1 MIYKNLLPLICI
13 SATQI
18 TGCGQN
24 HQTRSSEDIKPNII
38 LFLIDDFGYGDISFE
53 GNTQIKTPNIDRI
66 AKGGARFTRFYQ
78 CAGASAPTRASLLT
92 GRYHLRTGVWDVH
105 NGRDFLHRD
114 ETTIADILKSA
125 GYSTGAFGKW
135 HSGKTWSY
143 FSWNRGFDIGI
154 HPVLYRYMQSRLIFN
169 NKLVNT
175 EGPVE
180 NVIGNEVVNFIKQNR
195 SKPFFVYVPVQSVH
209 EPFNC
214 PEELFMKYKDK
225 GHCDHVARLYGM
237 IELFDNNIGK
247 ILDEVEQSGLSE
259 KTIIM
264 FLSDDGP
271 SPGFDMSYSGR
282 RMNENEAKE
291 RSDAWRRVLRGGKAS
306 IYEGGSI
313 TPFYIMWKNKIKPRS
328 EYHQLAGIIDIFPT
342 ILEACGVPLPEK
354 NLCLDGK
361 SFWPILNGKEPS
373 DWDERKYF
381 DNTNFYRIPL
391 EKINHERPRVR
402 EISVHKRNYKL
413 IRRDRF
419 YYGKDTVEYQL
430 YDLDADPFEKE
441 NIAGSKPDICSDLK
455 LSIDQWFNE
464 ILEEGRAYRQAV
476 YEAGNWEERGTPINP
491 DGYSKLSGNVRTSVS
506 SDFVFEGWTTKGSSM
521 TFNIDVAEEGEY
533 TVGIT
538 YKNYP
543 FSSGAEFIVYTEH
556 DTAILLT
563 GKGNSGL
570 SEKLQLP
577 SGPQHLTLQLEN
589 PGLNGGAI
597 ESVKEI
603 ILNRIPGMNDTGVI
617 INPAITIKTG
627 NQVIGKFTLGNDV
640 ADFMFRGG
648 IADELI
654 KVRIEDEVLIIP
666 KCDNPERIAS
676 VEIFK
681 DFQSVAKI
689 SNPPF
694 DYTFTSD
701 TKEKFTLNAEFTSK
715 TGVKNSVRAYL
726 SVE

>member
-1 MIYKNLLPLICI
+1 MIYKSLLQFICI

-24 HQTRSSEDIKPNII
+24 HQTRISEDFKPNVI

-66 AKGGARFTRFYQ
+66 AQKGARFTRFYQ

-175 EGPVE
+175 MGPVE
-180 NVIGNEVVNFIKQNR
+180 DVLGNEVVEFIKQNR
-195 SKPFFVYVPVQSVH
+195 SNPFFAYVPVQSVH

-225 GHCDHVARLYGM
+225 GYSDHVARLYGM
-237 IELFDNNIGK
+237 IELVDKNIGK

-282 RMNENEAKE
+282 RMNENETKE
-291 RSDAWRRVLRGGKAS
+291 RSGGWRRVLRGGKAS

-313 TPFYIMWKNKIKPRS
+313 TPFYIMWKNRIKPGS
-328 EYHQLAGIIDIFPT
+328 EYHQLTGIIDILPT

-354 NLCLDGK
+354 NLKLDGM
-361 SFWPILNGKEPS
+361 SFLPILNGKEPL
-373 DWDERKYF
+373 DWAERKYF

-391 EKINHERPRVR
+391 GKIDLERPRVR
-402 EISVHKRNYKL
+402 EISVHYRNYKL
-413 IRRDRF
+413 IRTDRF
-419 YYGKDTVEYQL
+419 YYGKDTVEYEL
-430 YDLDADPFEKE
+430 YDLEADPLEKE
-441 NIAGSKPDICSDLK
+441 NIAFTNPDIVNNLK

-464 ILEEGRAYRQAV
+464 LLEEGRAYRQAV
-476 YEAGNWEERGTPINP
+476 YVAGNWEERGTPVNP
-491 DGYSKLSGNVRTSVS
+491 DGYSKLSGNVGASNN
-506 SDFVFEGWTTKGSSM
+506 SDFLFEGWTAKGSSM
-521 TFNIDVAEEGEY
+521 TFNMDVAEAGEY
-533 TVGIT
+533 DIWVTFRSKPG
-538 YKNYP
+538 
-543 FSSGAEFIVYTEH
+543 SRRAEFIVFTEY
-556 DTAILLT
+556 DTAKLLV
-563 GKGNSGL
+563 GKDDPSV
-570 SEKLQLP
+570 SEKLHLP
-577 SGPQHLTLQLEN
+577 PGEQHLTIQLVN
-589 PGLNGGAI
+589 PGLSGGEI
-597 ESVKEI
+597 ESLKEI
-603 ILNRIPGMNDTGVI
+603 IINRIPEKKDTGVI
-617 INPAITIKTG
+617 KNPVISLKTG
-627 NQVIGKFTLGNDV
+627 NKILGRFSLGNDV

-648 IADELI
+648 MSDELLR
-654 KVRIEDEVLIIP
+654 VRKGDEVVIIP
-666 KCDNPERIAS
+666 ECDNPESIS
-676 VEIFK
+676 TVEIFK
-681 DFQSVAKI
+681 DFKSIAKI
-689 SNPPF
+689 SNSP
-694 DYTFTSD
+694 YTFRFT
-701 TKEKFTLNAEFTSK
+701 TETTERFTLNAEFTSK

-726 SVE
+726 SIE